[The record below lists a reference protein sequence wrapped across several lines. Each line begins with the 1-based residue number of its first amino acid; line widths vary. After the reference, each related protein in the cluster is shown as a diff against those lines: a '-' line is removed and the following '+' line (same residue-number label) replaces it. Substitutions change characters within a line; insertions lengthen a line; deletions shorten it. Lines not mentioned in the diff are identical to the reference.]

1 MKISHFKKKNMKQI
15 LTKSKIE
22 YLYISQYFDTK
33 NLLSNINQNLEMT
46 QYNFIVKLT
55 EGLDELKNILAL
67 L

>member
-1 MKISHFKKKNMKQI
+1 MKQI